1 MRDDIYNIIESVCD
15 YPVIW
20 AYENGKR
27 PKTTFFL
34 LDVRTVNA
42 QWSGIV
48 GDVADDG
55 SRQIDANREA
65 SVYLTCFGKDSDK
78 ILDEVA
84 MRLQTERVLDMLEAA
99 NADIVDFDTIQH
111 APKLFERDHE
121 QQAVLGFR
129 YRYTANTTETIDFI
143 ESVDLNI
150 DTQP

>member
-1 MRDDIYNIIESVCD
+1 MRDDLYNIVASVCD

-42 QWSGIV
+42 QWGGIV
-48 GDVADDG
+48 GNIADDG

-65 SVYLTCFGKDSDK
+65 NVYLTCFGKGADVL
-78 ILDEVA
+78 LDEVA

-121 QQAVLGFR
+121 PQAVLGFR
-129 YRYTANTTETIDFI
+129 YRYTANTTETVDFI
-143 ESVDLNI
+143 ESVDLEI